1 MESVCGKPMHMK
13 GDIQMNKN
21 GILTKKIITSFRSA
35 MRDVESLNE
44 FFYRSNKTLVDYKLS
59 NEKSCMQGKKI
70 ADLFDQIMEYDG
82 YEERNKKIEE
92 IKSIELEQGI
102 KVSDVCN
109 IVPCSKD
116 NETLRYSIKKEYRNK
131 LCYSPTEA
139 KKKYDHINKYEY
151 ILKESVLSHIIVS
164 FENYLSQIYRLLLET
179 TPLLY
184 FENQTILLA
193 DVFKENFLEAINDKF
208 ESEIDN
214 KMRNSLDTLSIIC
227 AKENININRYEKIVE
242 NFTEIYYRRNA
253 YVHTQG
259 RANKDY
265 MKKVGSS
272 FLKNISD
279 NDFLVCDDIYIENA
293 IITLCKLLF
302 SIAYELLVK
311 FNATVENI
319 EAISMIFFEKLKQKH
334 YILCKY
340 AYYSLS
346 QNKSVPFYNRTMYRM
361 NYINAAKQLDE
372 KNLVK
377 KELEKLDIS
386 IATDKFKIGK
396 YCLEDNYAQVYEML
410 KETYPNTFDA
420 IAIREWPIFINFR
433 ETELYEKFI
442 SEHADDFEMQ
452 CLEVDQNEV
461 PETESADAEKNEG

>member
-1 MESVCGKPMHMK
+1 MK
-13 GDIQMNKN
+13 GDVQMKKTET
-21 GILTKKIITSFRSA
+21 LTKEIINSFQSA

-44 FFYRSNKTLVDYKLS
+44 FFYRSNKTLVDYQLY
-59 NEKSCMQGKKI
+59 NEKSCLQGKKI
-70 ADLFDQIMEYDG
+70 ADLFDQIVEYDG
-82 YEERNKKIEE
+82 YKERNKKIEE
-92 IKSIELEQGI
+92 IKSIELEPGI

-109 IVPCSKD
+109 IVPCSKEND
-116 NETLRYSIKKEYRNK
+116 TLRYSIKKEYRNK

-151 ILKESVLSHIIVS
+151 ILKESILSHIIVS

-193 DVFKENFLEAINDKF
+193 DVFKENFLEAITDKF

-214 KMRNSLDTLSIIC
+214 KMRNSLDALSLIC
-227 AKENININRYEKIVE
+227 AKENIDINRYEKIVE
-242 NFTEIYYRRNA
+242 SFTEIYYRRNA

-259 RANKDY
+259 KANKDY
-265 MKKVGSS
+265 MKKVSSS

-279 NDFLVCDDIYIENA
+279 NDFLVCDDIYIENS

-319 EAISMIFFEKLKQKH
+319 EAISMIFFEKLKQKQ

-346 QNKSVPFYNRTMYRM
+346 QNKSVPFLNRTMYRM

-372 KNLVK
+372 KDLVK

-386 IATDKFKIGK
+386 IATDNFKIGK
-396 YCLEDNYAQVYEML
+396 HCLEDNYEQVYKML

-433 ETELYEKFI
+433 ETELYEKFA

-452 CLEVDQNEV
+452 CLELEMKPQKEV
-461 PETESADAEKNEG
+461 AETESADAEKNEG